1 MRGRGEKLFFA
12 ADEREPC
19 EFIVVDGAP
28 VLRTKTERHE
38 RSGASVVRFAMDRL
52 LKGLPLAF
60 VLTSLGAMS
69 FVAAPYLNL
78 FSSRHST
85 RSYARDEVSDD
96 SSDNATTR
104 GLMGGGLGLILG
116 LYVAFK
122 KDDDD

>member
-1 MRGRGEKLFFA
+1 MGSLA
-12 ADEREPC
+12 
-19 EFIVVDGAP
+19 I
-28 VLRTKTERHE
+28 
-38 RSGASVVRFAMDRL
+38 VRFAMDRI

-78 FSSRHST
+78 FSSSHST
-85 RSYARDEVSDD
+85 RSYARDEVEDD
-96 SSDNATTR
+96 SSGNATTR

-122 KDDDD
+122 KDDEN